1 MALATRRSF
10 LQLGAGLAASFA
22 AAEAVA
28 GCSSGRS
35 NNSPSPSLTPAVPP
49 VVTPTS
55 FPADGDAALQR
66 LMAGNARFVSGRP
79 AYYGRDT
86 ARSAAIAESQ
96 KPYAIILGCA
106 DSRVVPEIIF
116 DEGLGDLFLVRVA
129 GNTGDDPILRGTI
142 EYGVAVL
149 GSILLMVLGH
159 ENCGAA
165 KAAVD
170 AVTKGAS
177 VPGDIPAVLAP
188 MLPAARAV
196 SSQPA
201 DARVDATIRKNVQLQ
216 ADSLKASSAILKP
229 AITAGRLKVVGAE
242 YVISTGQVKLL
253 T

>member
-1 MALATRRSF
+1 MTLASRRSF

-22 AAEAVA
+22 ATEALA

-35 NNSPSPSLTPAVPP
+35 GGSSASITPATPP
-49 VVTPTS
+49 VVSPTS
-55 FPADGDAALQR
+55 FPADPDAALQR
-66 LMAGNARFVSGRP
+66 LMAGNARFVSGNP
-79 AYYGRDT
+79 ANYGRDT

-96 KPYAIILGCA
+96 TPYAIILGCA
-106 DSRVVPEIIF
+106 DSRVVPEIVF

-142 EYGVAVL
+142 EYGVGVL
-149 GSILLMVLGH
+149 KSILLMVLGH

-177 VPGDIPAVLAP
+177 VPGDISAVLAP
-188 MLPAARAV
+188 MLPAARAE

-201 DARVDATIRKNVQLQ
+201 DTRVDATIRKNVQLQ
-216 ADSLKASSAILKP
+216 VNSLKASPEILKP
-229 AITAGRLKVVGAE
+229 AVAAGRLKVVGAE
-242 YVISTGQVKLL
+242 YVISTGEVKLL
-253 T
+253 S